1 MKTLR
6 LYITLVLVS
15 LVTVAFAVTLPAH
28 SFYGANELYAEN
40 QDVVE
45 TDAGTKFGKINIR
58 LATDNSSWGN
68 DCWSQSYEDKYK
80 CQDCCGEKLDAA
92 EEAEGPSEAT
102 DVLFDSCMKTCDA
115 TSLPLGSTLWLLP
128 FILGHGIYKRY
139 NNKKVDC

>member
-6 LYITLVLVS
+6 LYTIFLLLSVS
-15 LVTVAFAVTLPAH
+15 SVAFAVMLPSQPYYA
-28 SFYGANELYAEN
+28 ANELYGINE
-40 QDVVE
+40 DIVE
-45 TDAGTKFGKINIR
+45 TEAGTKIRNINMS
-58 LATDNSSWGN
+58 LKTGNSQWG
-68 DCWSQSYEDKYK
+68 DECWSESFEDRYK

-102 DVLFDSCMKTCDA
+102 DVLFDSCMETCDA
-115 TSLPLGSTLWLLP
+115 TSLPLGSTLCLLP

>member
-1 MKTLR
+1 MNTLR

-15 LVTVAFAVTLPAH
+15 LFTAAFAVILPSH

-102 DVLFDSCMKTCDA
+102 DVLYDSCMKTCDA
-115 TSLPLGSTLWLLP
+115 TSLPLGSALWLLP
-128 FILGHGIYKRY
+128 FALAYGIVKRY
-139 NNKKVDC
+139 RKQQE

>member
-6 LYITLVLVS
+6 LYISLVLVS
-15 LVTVAFAVTLPAH
+15 VASVAFAVMLPSH

-45 TDAGTKFGKINIR
+45 TDAGTRFGRINIR
-58 LATDNSSWGN
+58 LATENSTWGS
-68 DCWSQSYEDKYK
+68 DCWSQSYEDRYK

-102 DVLFDSCMKTCDA
+102 DVLFDSCMETCDA

>member
-1 MKTLR
+1 MKILR
-6 LYITLVLVS
+6 LYTLFLLVS
-15 LVTVAFAVTLPAH
+15 IASVAFAVTLPSH

-68 DCWSQSYEDKYK
+68 ECWGESYEDKYK

-92 EEAEGPSEAT
+92 EEAAGSSEAT
-102 DVLFDSCMKTCDA
+102 DVLYDSCMKTCDA
-115 TSLPLGSTLWLLP
+115 TSLPLGSALWLLP
-128 FILGHGIYKRY
+128 FALAYGIVKRY
-139 NNKKVDC
+139 RKQQE